1 MKTKLVYLFISISV
15 ILSACKGDDGP
26 EGPQGPAGT
35 PGPAFSFAQG
45 GFIEGTITGTR
56 QDGTP
61 FTLDFNYKYYFDA
74 DNYWYDQFGPIY
86 DFEMYRYAASN
97 PQVPGTCYLTF
108 ELYPLTSTMPSYVAF
123 DGDFY
128 QDLGNNQT
136 FVFALFGISGPSIIV
151 TNFSYNT
158 TSHIAQGDFAINL
171 SGSDNTTGNPATIS
185 GSFQSAA
192 FTEYVYRRGN

>member
-1 MKTKLVYLFISISV
+1 MKTKLIFPLMIIVV

-26 EGPQGPAGT
+26 EGPQGPAGN
-35 PGPAFSFAQG
+35 PGTAFSFAQG

-61 FTLDFNYKYYFDA
+61 FTLDFNYKYYYEADYYRFDI
-74 DNYWYDQFGPIY
+74 NNGQY
-86 DFEMYRYAASN
+86 DFEISRYAASS
-97 PQVPGTCYLTF
+97 PQVPGACYLFF

-158 TSHIAQGDFAINL
+158 TTHIAQGDFVINL

-192 FTEYVYRRGN
+192 VTEYVYRRGN